1 MSWITETNSSD
12 GVLQDTSLEE
22 EWYVLCNWGWDGY
35 EDGYYLSKA
44 FNTVEGPVY
53 PDTKI
58 VDNTNGSEDYNYQ
71 YKIQAIVGIR
81 SR

>member
-1 MSWITETNSSD
+1 M
-12 GVLQDTSLEE
+12 
-22 EWYVLCNWGWDGY
+22 CNWGWDGY